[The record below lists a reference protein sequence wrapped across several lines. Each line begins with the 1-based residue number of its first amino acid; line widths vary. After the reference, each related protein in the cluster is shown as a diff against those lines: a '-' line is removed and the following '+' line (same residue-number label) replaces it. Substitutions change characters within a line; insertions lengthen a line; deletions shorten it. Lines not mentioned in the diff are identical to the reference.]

1 LLVRYDNTRLVE
13 RGQIKECPVTSLTP
27 LTPADVAR
35 RSAEIAPA
43 LHEHLDVTPLVRF
56 DALSAELEVEVLV
69 KCEFRQRTGSFKAR
83 GSLAKSMTLTPRQ
96 REAGVVTASTGNH
109 GLGVV
114 NAMRALGGRAVV
126 FVPANASAVK
136 VDALRRLGVELHVHD
151 ADAGV
156 VEGIA
161 RAHADEHGLVYLAP
175 YNDPDV
181 IAGQG
186 TAGLEIV
193 EQLAGRDLDALF
205 VNVGGGGLM
214 SGVASSVKQHH
225 PGVRVYGASPRNDA
239 GMIASVEAGKV
250 VQVPTELT
258 LSDGSAGNLEDGS
271 ITVELCADLVD
282 EWVSVSEKEIA
293 TEMAAVID
301 TEHVL
306 IEGAAG
312 VAFAAARRYAAA
324 HRGGRIV
331 VLACGANIGA
341 ATLADALR
349 LAAN

>member
-1 LLVRYDNTRLVE
+1 M
-13 RGQIKECPVTSLTP
+13 
-27 LTPADVAR
+27 
-35 RSAEIAPA
+35 APA

-56 DALSAELEVEVLV
+56 DALSDELGVEVLV

-83 GSLAKSMTLTPRQ
+83 GSLAKAMTLTPAQ

-126 FVPANASAVK
+126 FVPANASTVK
-136 VDALRRLGVELHVHD
+136 VAALRRLGVELHTHD

-161 RAHADEHGLVYLAP
+161 RAYADVHGLVYLAP

-186 TAGLEIV
+186 TAGVEIV
-193 EQLAGRDLDALF
+193 EQLAGRDIDALF

-214 SGVASSVKQHH
+214 SGVASVVKHH
-225 PGVRVYGASPRNDA
+225 RPDVRVYGASPRNDA
-239 GMIASVEAGKV
+239 AMIASVAKGEV

-258 LSDGSAGNLEDGS
+258 LSDGSAGNIEDGS
-271 ITVELCADLVD
+271 ITVDLCAELVD
-282 EWVSVSEKEIA
+282 EWVSVSEQEIA
-293 TEMAAVID
+293 VEMAAVID
-301 TEHVL
+301 TEHLLV
-306 IEGAAG
+306 EGAAG
-312 VAFAAARRYAAA
+312 VAFAAARKHAAA

-331 VLACGANIGA
+331 VLACGANVGS
-341 ATLADALR
+341 ATLSGALS
-349 LAAN
+349 LAAS